1 MSDYNVMDL
10 IKLSAEQKPIDF
22 EQAFN
27 DILVDRMQAAVA
39 DQKIEVAQKMFN
51 PQYEEDASGSEETD
65 EADSDDYEQE
75 EPELEDQSDGET
87 A

>member
-1 MSDYNVMDL
+1 MTDNAYTVTDL

-27 DILVDRMQAAVA
+27 SLMVDRVQLAVDA
-39 DQKIEVAQKMFN
+39 KKVEVAQSVFAS
-51 PQYEEDASGSEETD
+51 QDEAEDEEFEAEDFEEESEELESEEDNN
-65 EADSDDYEQE
+65 
-75 EPELEDQSDGET
+75 GET